1 MFASKIP
8 FGAQRHPLNNIRKPI
23 ETWDDDSELDIEGD
37 LFSKLSTL
45 ENQGSSSSLASS
57 RNSKASFSFED
68 ELMELD
74 SNDGTRK
81 SVNKRIPFSQSSHS
95 PLVDGANNVWASNA
109 TNVDFDDW
117 GHDLE
122 VDDESAMLTIKAA
135 KRVVTADIIGG
146 NLFKA
151 PTQGSGTLKQRS
163 TRSPRLQSSQK
174 SPAMPTLS
182 EVKLSQPDPFDCM
195 EMDFEMPES
204 LKTLELKTRLRPQTP
219 LQPESD
225 IEGWGDESVNSRYTS
240 SRRDT
245 GFSNRSSMIST
256 FSPASSSVTY
266 ESEDEGL
273 LGLQIPEGPLNFQQ
287 LLDMRKKSFSPEPPS
302 SHVLDASKEDF
313 FDGLEIGDGDDIFDA
328 GKLTVNRNVKHR
340 SDISQPSPQPKV
352 TLSNA
357 TLKPTRIP
365 RPVSQTSATM
375 SSQAKAQP
383 SAPKLLSSP
392 PLGTSGAMNVGG
404 FRPER
409 RLSHKASMIS
419 VKTTSNQLN
428 PRVGGTLLSKKS
440 MPALRTGTTDSSF
453 SSQPMTPTVPSIPNL
468 HAYANTKQPNLRR
481 MASRSG
487 LALQLPPQHAEATP
501 KQKDTQQRSQPVLAK
516 YTKKV
521 SPALNA
527 TDVPPSA
534 PPRQTPS
541 PKKDRHGRAT
551 DSVRWEAAT
560 TKTLLKPVKRR
571 LFGDGTELDVFEDL
585 PISTVKERTFLTEPG
600 KGIKGLGIMNGEDNT
615 KAMVSDKQTPSAMDR
630 RASKLREKPVQGKS
644 RRKTQQRPHLIK
656 PLGNVANAPR
666 LEKGMRY
673 NPATYTW
680 EGNDNVTADFDEVAL
695 TPPRPALISN
705 ITSNKGVQIVG
716 GMIFDPVRMCWFK
729 AHDRISGQGQ
739 GEGDDEDEDED
750 EDDVFAGFD
759 DLVDDMSHVHITT
772 PKLRSGPVPGQIPAK
787 QRHSTTTTTS
797 SSLAETGNVYGEF
810 VVGEEFDVGPGFIKR
825 QTDEEERWRRKV
837 QGWIVDGGNDGLG
850 REYLYEIR
858 SLIMNG
864 K

>member
-1 MFASKIP
+1 MFASKLP
-8 FGAQRHPLNNIRKPI
+8 FAAQRHPLNNIRKPI
-23 ETWDDDSELDIEGD
+23 ETWDDDSELDVEGD

-68 ELMELD
+68 ELMALD
-74 SNDGTRK
+74 FNDGIRK
-81 SVNKRIPFSQSSHS
+81 PVNKGTPFTRSSQSSS
-95 PLVDGANNVWASNA
+95 LEDGAGNIWESNA

-117 GHDLE
+117 G
-122 VDDESAMLTIKAA
+122 DDIDFGDSSAMLTIKAA
-135 KRVVTADIIGG
+135 KRAVTADIIGG
-146 NLFKA
+146 NLFTA

-163 TRSPRLQSSQK
+163 AKSPRLQLLQK
-174 SPAMPTLS
+174 SPTMPTLS
-182 EVKLSQPDPFDCM
+182 EMDVQQPDPFESM
-195 EMDFEMPES
+195 EMDFEIPES

-219 LQPESD
+219 LQLDSD
-225 IEGWGDESVNSRYTS
+225 IEGWGDESVNSRYAG

-245 GFSNRSSMIST
+245 GFSNRSSMVST

-273 LGLQIPEGPLNFQQ
+273 LGLQIPQGPLNFQQ
-287 LLDMRKKSFSPEPPS
+287 LLDMRMKSFSPEPPS
-302 SHVLDASKEDF
+302 RDLLDASKEDF
-313 FDGLEIGDGDDIFDA
+313 FDGLEIGDEDDIFDA

-340 SDISQPSPQPKV
+340 SDICQSSPQPKA

-375 SSQAKAQP
+375 SSQARAQQSVPKP
-383 SAPKLLSSP
+383 SSSP
-392 PLGTSGAMNVGG
+392 PLITSAAMKTGG
-404 FRPER
+404 SRPER

-428 PRVGGTLLSKKS
+428 QRPGGVLLSKKS
-440 MPALRTGTTDSSF
+440 MPALRTGTTESSF
-453 SSQPMTPTVPSIPNL
+453 SNQSMTPTVPTIPDW
-468 HAYANTKQPNLRR
+468 HAYANARQPNLRR
-481 MASRSG
+481 MTSRSG
-487 LALQLPPQHAEATP
+487 LALPLPTQPAEATP
-501 KQKDTQQRSQPVLAK
+501 KQKDVQQRSQPALPK

-521 SPALNA
+521 SPSLNGNEL
-527 TDVPPSA
+527 PSGA
-534 PPRQTPS
+534 RHTPS
-541 PKKDRHGRAT
+541 PKKDRHGQAPG
-551 DSVRWEAAT
+551 SVRWEAAT

-571 LFGDGTELDVFEDL
+571 LFGDGTELDEFEDL
-585 PISTVKERTFLTEPG
+585 PISTVKERTFLMDSG
-600 KGIKGLGIMNGEDNT
+600 KGKGLGIMNGED
-615 KAMVSDKQTPSAMDR
+615 KAKAVCEKQTPSAMNR
-630 RASKLREKPVQGKS
+630 RATILREKPPQGKG

-656 PLGNVANAPR
+656 PLGNIANAPR
-666 LEKGMRY
+666 SEKGMRY

-680 EGNDNVTADFDEVAL
+680 EGNDNVTADFDDVAL

-729 AHDRISGQGQ
+729 AHDRISRHGG
-739 GEGDDEDEDED
+739 DEDEED

-759 DLVDDMSHVHITT
+759 DLVDDMSHLHIAT
-772 PKLRSGPVPGQIPAK
+772 PKLRSGGPIPGHIPAK
-787 QRHSTTTTTS
+787 QRHSATTTTTTTTS
-797 SSLAETGNVYGEF
+797 SVAAETGNVYGEF
-810 VVGEEFDVGPGFIKR
+810 VVGEEFDVGPGFIRR

-837 QGWIVDGGNDGLG
+837 QGWIVGSDDGLR